1 MSYQILQYSCSEC
14 GTIPKKTEGNS
25 CRDRFI
31 TNTKEECLK
40 CGSAFL
46 KTAKKEWK
54 KWTQQQ
60 QYDKRNIGQ
69 SSLSSPS
76 PLRQSLLKFQTAYH
90 NYKQPRFILKELSS
104 ERASEP

>member
-1 MSYQILQYSCSEC
+1 MPEMWFCVFKNC
-14 GTIPKKTEGNS
+14 
-25 CRDRFI
+25 
-31 TNTKEECLK
+31 EERMEK
-40 CGSAFL
+40 VDAGR
-46 KTAKKEWK
+46 
-54 KWTQQQ
+54 Q
-60 QYDKRNIGQ
+60 QYDKRNIGR